1 MFSENVH
8 VVTHPLVSHKL
19 TILRDK
25 DTATKDFRELVSEIG
40 MLLTYE
46 ATRDL
51 PLVDKEVET
60 PICKTMAPTIRGK
73 KFAVVP
79 ILRAG
84 LGLVEGVLRMVP
96 SARVGHIG
104 LYRNEDTLEPVKYF
118 CKMPKDVAERDVLIV
133 DPMLA
138 TSWTKNDDGT
148 VWVFQLREDVTFHDG
163 SAMTAQQVVRSFQ
176 RAMDLGQGGAYIWD
190 AVLESNG
197 GKVEATGDYE
207 VTITCGYPCAID
219 LVVSAG
225 YAAYIMSDSVADQ
238 TTEWFN
244 EGHDG
249 GSGPYM
255 ITQATGDSVVLKAY
269 EGYRG
274 GWQENQYKNV
284 MIRQV
289 SESSARRQMLETGE
303 CQLSSQFSATDLEAL
318 KAQTDKVYTYQS
330 ETFNNVIMFLN
341 TATEPCSNADF
352 RRAMAYAFPYE
363 ETVNEIMN
371 GNAKQSVGT
380 VPSSLWGHS
389 DSIPQYTCDMAKA
402 KEYLDKSGVNTD
414 GLKLTVTYMN
424 GYDEYASALQLY
436 QVNLK
441 QLGIQLELRSMEWDQ
456 QWAQAQNTNPADRQD
471 MFVFIWWPD
480 YADPVSW
487 FQSLL
492 HSEDQIVYNLSYL
505 NDPELDATIDEAIA
519 LTVTDRDA
527 AQANYVKAQ
536 QIVADNAYILNLY
549 DQMHTFVVSNTIQ
562 GVSENPSYS
571 NAIQYY
577 NITTK

>member
-1 MFSENVH
+1 MKRFLSLALAGALAFSLTACGGGGGSSSKGNGTGNDTKLLYHTYNSAPYVTLDPSTEYSNGIMVLQNVYETL
-8 VVTHPLVSHKL
+8 THYNP
-19 TILRDK
+19 
-25 DTATKDFRELVSEIG
+25 
-40 MLLTYE
+40 
-46 ATRDL
+46 
-51 PLVDKEVET
+51 ET
-60 PICKTMAPTIRGK
+60 G
-73 KFAVVP
+73 
-79 ILRAG
+79 
-84 LGLVEGVLRMVP
+84 E
-96 SARVGHIG
+96 
-104 LYRNEDTLEPVKYF
+104 
-118 CKMPKDVAERDVLIV
+118 V

-436 QVNLK
+436 QENLK